1 MSTAVG
7 YLSGD
12 RWLVA
17 GDTAVV
23 QLAGESSDAMR
34 WWPAV
39 RGGAD
44 AAAVIGQ
51 VYTDGV
57 LGSHTPLVIVC
68 VEPSNSVEST
78 DAAESA
84 DGTVDAAPAGCRV
97 RVLAQ
102 GDATAVVETVTGQ
115 RVSVTGVDLLTWSE
129 VLIDGA
135 AVVYLQCAEP
145 MPAPAE
151 LLPMPA
157 GVVRAGV
164 VRWQLAEVAA
174 PDAAAADAAA
184 AEVVADDAES
194 AESAGNPESV
204 GAHSLP
210 EDGRPAALTP
220 LPAAPATLAAAVPGK
235 LPPPVAPTAAASFDP
250 DATQNV
256 PDIDDEPGSDAGDD
270 DADEQSEDS
279 IRWTGEDDPAPA
291 AESPQGSLSADNPFP
306 SVSLPPF
313 SPPPFVPVPT
323 SLPPIQ
329 PIRPINGSSSA
340 PAASAA
346 PRGDH
351 DGYTQLATDLPL
363 DDQTSNPAAAR
374 PAAAVGPGPGQV
386 YAVLCPNGHANAP
399 HSGSCRVCGAAIP
412 PAEPVVTQ
420 RPLLGRIRLSTG
432 PLVDVSR
439 RVVIGRAPSA
449 SRVSSSDLPQ
459 LVTVPSPQQDISRSH
474 VEVRTEDWHLVVAD
488 LNSTNGT
495 VIRAPGRPE
504 QMLHP
509 GQAVVVEAGWA
520 VDLGDGVSFAVE
532 LPVELPVERP
542 T

>member
-44 AAAVIGQ
+44 ATAVIGQ

-57 LGSHTPLVIVC
+57 LGSHSPLVIVC
-68 VEPSNSVEST
+68 VEQTEASEST
-78 DAAESA
+78 DSAGGTAHTDAAA
-84 DGTVDAAPAGCRV
+84 DGTLLGRRV

-115 RVSVTGVDLLTWSE
+115 RVSVSGADLLTWSE
-129 VLIDGA
+129 ALIDGA

-145 MPAPAE
+145 MPGPAD

-164 VRWQLAEVAA
+164 VRWQLA
-174 PDAAAADAAA
+174 PMAAAAQ
-184 AEVVADDAES
+184 S
-194 AESAGNPESV
+194 K
-204 GAHSLP
+204 
-210 EDGRPAALTP
+210 
-220 LPAAPATLAAAVPGK
+220 LPAPIAPPAE
-235 LPPPVAPTAAASFDP
+235 APFDP

-256 PDIDDEPGSDAGDD
+256 PDIDDEPSPDADAGG
-270 DADEQSEDS
+270 DADDGDPDDGDRQSEDS
-279 IRWTGEDDPAPA
+279 IRWTAEDVPAPA
-291 AESPQGSLSADNPFP
+291 AESPAGSLSADNPFP
-306 SVSLPPF
+306 SISLPPF
-313 SPPPFVPVPT
+313 SPPPFVPVAT

-329 PIRPINGSSSA
+329 PTRPINGGPPGS
-340 PAASAA
+340 AASAA
-346 PRGDH
+346 PAGDH

-363 DDQTSNPAAAR
+363 DDQASAPAA
-374 PAAAVGPGPGQV
+374 PAAGRGPGQV
-386 YAVLCPNGHANAP
+386 YAALCPNRHANAP
-399 HSGSCRVCGAAIP
+399 HSVSCRVCAAAIP
-412 PAEPVVTQ
+412 AAEPVITQ

-432 PLVDVSR
+432 PIVDISR

-449 SRVSSSDLPQ
+449 SRVTSSDLPQ
-459 LVTVPSPQQDISRSH
+459 LVSVPSPRQDISRSH

-520 VDLGDGVSFAVE
+520 VDLGDGVSFVVE
-532 LPVELPVERP
+532 LPIELPVERP
-542 T
+542 A

>member
-1 MSTAVG
+1 MSAAVG

-68 VEPSNSVEST
+68 VEPTNSVEPT

-84 DGTVDAAPAGCRV
+84 GGTADAAPAGRRV

-115 RVSVTGVDLLTWSE
+115 RVSVSGVDLLTWSE

-145 MPAPAE
+145 MPAPAD

-164 VRWQLAEVAA
+164 VRWQLAEVVAS
-174 PDAAAADAAA
+174 DAAT
-184 AEVVADDAES
+184 AEAVADDAES

-220 LPAAPATLAAAVPGK
+220 LPAASATLAAAVPGK
-235 LPPPVAPTAAASFDP
+235 LPPPVAPPAAAPFDP

-256 PDIDDEPGSDAGDD
+256 PDIDDEPGPDAGDD

-279 IRWTGEDDPAPA
+279 IRWAGEDDPAPA

-329 PIRPINGSSSA
+329 PIQPIRPINGSPSGSA
-340 PAASAA
+340 AGAA

-363 DDQTSNPAAAR
+363 DDQASTPAAAP

-412 PAEPVVTQ
+412 PTEPVVTQ

-459 LVTVPSPQQDISRSH
+459 LVTVLSPQQDISRSH

-520 VDLGDGVSFAVE
+520 VDLGDGVSFVVE